1 MGQHYVPQEYLRGF
15 AEPDNPDAIWMY
27 DKKWRKFTNPSIKS
41 IAQES
46 AFYSAEIER
55 QLNDLVE
62 RPANLVLDKLRC
74 REEINDQERVS
85 LAIYIATMIKRVP
98 KRRTKALA
106 MFPAV
111 YEKTMKE
118 IRSVVEDWARV
129 SQDKV
134 LVERRMAELA
144 KAEQTYQNEPPEE
157 IREQIRIPWP
167 TEQMISLVYS
177 MSWCAFR

>member
-1 MGQHYVPQEYLRGF
+1 
-15 AEPDNPDAIWMY
+15 
-27 DKKWRKFTNPSIKS
+27 
-41 IAQES
+41 
-46 AFYSAEIER
+46 
-55 QLNDLVE
+55 
-62 RPANLVLDKLRC
+62 
-74 REEINDQERVS
+74 
-85 LAIYIATMIKRVP
+85 
-98 KRRTKALA
+98 